1 MEKSAVYHIS
11 EHNYSYAVSEDTL
24 NVRIKAKA
32 GDFDTVLVHYK
43 NLYDHTEKYYIKEMT
58 PILNDGI
65 SVMYEAGITVKEK
78 HFKYYF
84 ELRTP
89 DNIVFYTA
97 DGFLDK
103 VAEGNCFY
111 FPVINPDEIF
121 KLPKWAEGAI
131 IYQIII
137 DRFYDGNKNN
147 NPPKVKKPYELPD
160 RNTYYGGDF
169 EGIIEKLDYIE
180 SLGTKIIYL
189 SPVFLSPTYHKY
201 DVKDYYKIEDI
212 YGGEDGLKAL
222 INESHKKGIKIVL
235 DAVFNHCSS
244 ENKIFQDVI
253 KNGEK
258 SIYKDWFFIE
268 SFPVDTV
275 KCNYDTFA
283 GEVPTM
289 PRFNTANPEVIDY
302 LTDVALYWTK
312 ELNLDGWRLDVSDEV
327 SHTLWQEFRRK
338 LKAYN
343 SDVLIIGEVWNHASK
358 WLQGNEFDTVTN
370 YKYRKWILD
379 FANNEINSQVFWEKL
394 NSNKMLY
401 KTPLN
406 NYMVNLAGS
415 HDTIRSATYLK
426 DDNTH
431 TLVMLL
437 TMAMDGI
444 PLIYYG
450 DELAM
455 QGDEDPDNRRAMNWD
470 LLNSKCLKA
479 IKELGQMRKN
489 NPVLS
494 KGIIESIPSADRV
507 IAFKRIYDGKSLTV
521 VANFG
526 IENTTVSGNFYE
538 ILAGEGKITDKGIQ
552 VGKKQFVIVR

>member
-24 NVRIKAKA
+24 NVRIKAKS
-32 GDFDTVLVHYK
+32 GDFDTVFVHYK
-43 NLYDHTEKYYIKEMT
+43 NLYDHTEKYYVKEMT
-58 PILNDGI
+58 PVLNDGI

-97 DGFLDK
+97 DGFLDN
-103 VAEGNCFY
+103 VVEGNCFY
-111 FPVINPDEIF
+111 FPVINSDEIIN
-121 KLPKWAEGAI
+121 LPKWAEGAI

-169 EGIIEKLDYIE
+169 EGIIKKLDYIE

-258 SIYKDWFFIE
+258 SEYKDWFFIE
-268 SFPVDTV
+268 SYPVDTV

-302 LTDVALYWTK
+302 LTEVALFWTK

-406 NYMVNLAGS
+406 NYMVNLVGS
-415 HDTIRSATYLK
+415 HDTVRSATYLK
-426 DDNTH
+426 DDNAH

-437 TMAMDGI
+437 TLAMDGI

-470 LLNSKCLKA
+470 LLNSKSLKA
-479 IKELGQMRKN
+479 IKELGQLRKN
-489 NPVLS
+489 NSVLS
-494 KGIIESIPSADRV
+494 KGNLESIPSVDRV
-507 IAFKRIYDGKSLTV
+507 IAFKRILDGKSLTV
-521 VANFG
+521 IANFG
-526 IENTTVSGNFYE
+526 IESTTINGNFSE
-538 ILAGEGKITDKGIQ
+538 ILTGEGKITDKGIQ
-552 VGKKQFVIVR
+552 VDKKQFVVVR